1 MKIMR
6 LFGFYFLKLFLK
18 IVFENI
24 KNIIFMFFGF
34 SVFLV
39 FENKNTMQIKQ
50 VLNIFIIFFVS
61 KNKKK

>member
-1 MKIMR
+1 MR

-24 KNIIFMFFGF
+24 KNIILMFFGF

-61 KNKKK
+61 KNKKNSF